1 MRRVFAC
8 LLVLALAIGF
18 AAHVPAQAQ
27 SGALIVAG
35 RFVDVITLDPGRAF
49 ETTNLIVHH
58 AAYET
63 LLNINADDLSKIVPG
78 LAESYSIS
86 EDGLE
91 YTFVLNPAAKFA
103 SGNPVTAED
112 VRFSWTRLLNIK
124 GGPSSYLTDF
134 GFKSIEAV
142 DERTVKVTLETPQPA
157 FASVVTAPALS
168 VLEKAVV
175 VAQGGTDAEDADQTD
190 AAKDWL
196 DQNSAGSG
204 PFILTGW
211 TPNSEI
217 TLVRNENYWRG
228 AVALEGITLRNTND
242 ASSALQ
248 LVARGDADIALGVD
262 ADTADQARSNADL
275 TLNIGQTLNLLYL
288 AVSPSDYFNLPIS
301 DVRVR
306 QAIAYAIDYDGII
319 ALTGG
324 FADRPA
330 AMLPLGIAGSDPALR
345 YTRNLDKAKALLA
358 EAGIPD
364 GFAMTLYIGGGAT
377 AGVPREVLAAKLQ
390 ADLAEVG
397 IQIEINQQTSPNF
410 LTAFRAQELPM
421 VISAWTPD
429 YLDATMWT
437 SFFSK
442 ADGGVSRRIRMD
454 VPQIADLADLIA
466 AERDPMV
473 RERLLTEY
481 VKAHV
486 EAAIFI
492 PLLQEQYIDVL
503 SSAVKGYVF
512 HPVYL
517 TEFSGVSK

>member
-1 MRRVFAC
+1 MRRLFAC
-8 LLVLALAIGF
+8 LLILALAVGF
-18 AAHVPAQAQ
+18 MAQVPVRAQ
-27 SGALIVAG
+27 SNALIVAG

-58 AAYET
+58 ATYET

-91 YTFVLNPAAKFA
+91 YTFVLNPNAKFA

-112 VRFSWTRLLNIK
+112 VRFSWTRLLNLK
-124 GGPSSYLTDF
+124 GNPSSYLTDF
-134 GFKSIEAV
+134 GFKSIEVV
-142 DERTVKVTLETPQPA
+142 DERTVKVTLEAPQPA

-175 VAQGGTDAEDADQTD
+175 VAQGGTDAADADQTD

-204 PFILTGW
+204 PFILTRW
-211 TPNSEI
+211 SPNSEI
-217 TLVRNENYWRG
+217 VMVRNENYWRG
-228 AVALEGITLRNTND
+228 PVALEGVTLRVTND
-242 ASSALQ
+242 AASALQ

-262 ADTADQARSNADL
+262 ADTAEQARNNADL
-275 TLNIGQTLNLLYL
+275 KLNIGQTLNLLYL
-288 AVSPSDYFNLPIS
+288 GISSSDYFQLPIS

-306 QAIAYAIDYDGII
+306 QAIANAIDYDGVI

-324 FADRPA
+324 FAERPA
-330 AMLPLGIAGSDPALR
+330 AMLPLGIAGSDPSLR

-358 EAGIPD
+358 EAGYPN
-364 GFAMTLYIGGGAT
+364 GFSMKLHIGGGST
-377 AGVPREVLAAKLQ
+377 AGVPREVIAAKVQ

-397 IQIEINQQTSPNF
+397 IQVEIDQQTTANF

-437 SFFSK
+437 AFFSK
-442 ADGGVSRRIRMD
+442 ADSGVSRRLRMD
-454 VPQIADLADLIA
+454 EPKIAELADKIA
-466 AERDPMV
+466 AERDPEA
-473 RERLLTEY
+473 RAALLTEY

-486 EAAIFI
+486 DAAIFI

-503 SSAVKGYVF
+503 RSNVEGYVF

-517 TEFSGVSK
+517 TEFAGVRK

>member
-1 MRRVFAC
+1 MRRLFIF
-8 LLVLALAIGF
+8 LLILALAVGF
-18 AAHVPAQAQ
+18 MAQTPVRAQ
-27 SGALIVAG
+27 SNTLIVAG

-58 AAYET
+58 ATYET

-91 YTFVLNPAAKFA
+91 YTFVLNPNARFA

-112 VRFSWTRLLNIK
+112 VRFSWTRLLNLK
-124 GGPSSYLTDF
+124 GSPSSYLKGF
-134 GFKSIEAV
+134 GVKSIEAV
-142 DERTVKVTLETPQPA
+142 DERTVKVTLEAPQPA

-175 VAQGGTDAEDADQTD
+175 VAQGGTDAPDADQTD
-190 AAKDWL
+190 TAKDWL

-204 PFILTGW
+204 PFILKRW
-211 TPNSEI
+211 SPNSEI
-217 TLVRNENYWRG
+217 VMVRNENYWRG
-228 AVALEGITLRNTND
+228 PVALDGIILRVTND
-242 ASSALQ
+242 AASALQ

-262 ADTADQARSNADL
+262 ADTAEQARNNPDL
-275 TLNIGQTLNLLYL
+275 KLNIGQTLNLLYL
-288 AVSPSDYFNLPIS
+288 GISPSEYFQLPIS

-306 QAIAYAIDYDGII
+306 RAIAHAIDYDGII

-330 AMLPLGIAGSDPALR
+330 AMLPLGIAGSDPNLR
-345 YTRNLDKAKALLA
+345 YTRNLDKAKSLLA
-358 EAGIPD
+358 EAGYPN
-364 GFAMTLYIGGGAT
+364 GFSMKLHIGSGST
-377 AGVPREVLAAKLQ
+377 AGVPREVIAAKVQ

-397 IQIEINQQTSPNF
+397 IQVEIDQQTTANF
-410 LTAFRAQELPM
+410 LTAFRAQELPV
-421 VISAWTPD
+421 VISTWTPD

-442 ADGGVSRRIRMD
+442 ADSGVSRRLRMNE
-454 VPQIADLADLIA
+454 PKIAELADKIA
-466 AERDPMV
+466 AERDPEA
-473 RERLLTEY
+473 RATLLTEY

-486 EAAIFI
+486 DAAIFI

-503 SSAVKGYVF
+503 RKNVEGYVF

-517 TEFSGVSK
+517 TEFAGVRK